1 MDERQSLPLRR
12 VSEHR
17 RRGQRG
23 AEQDARESIMNP
35 FTYSR
40 AADVSQA
47 VSAVAA
53 KPHTKFLGGG
63 TNLIDLMKMGVETPA
78 QLVDIARL
86 PLAEVK
92 ELPGGKGFR
101 IGALARNSDVA
112 EHPRIQQHYPVLS
125 QALLAGAS
133 PQLRNMATVGGNL
146 MQRTRCYY
154 FYDPAF
160 PQCNKRN
167 PGSGCGALNGYN
179 RIHAILGQSEQCIAT
194 NPSDMN
200 VALAALEAV
209 VRVQGPNGEREIPI
223 ADFHRL
229 PGSTPNVDTNL
240 KEDELI
246 TAVDLPATSFATRS
260 HYLKI
265 RDRASYAFA
274 IVSVA
279 VAVEMDAGKKITAV
293 RIALGGVAD
302 NPWRAQKAE
311 QQLIGN
317 SADEKTFRAA
327 AEAELAAAKS
337 YKHNEFK
344 IELAKRSIV
353 RALTTVAAMTV

>member
-1 MDERQSLPLRR
+1 
-12 VSEHR
+12 
-17 RRGQRG
+17 
-23 AEQDARESIMNP
+23 
-35 FTYSR
+35 
-40 AADVSQA
+40 
-47 VSAVAA
+47 VAA
-53 KPHTKFLGGG
+53 IVAKPQTKFLGGG

-78 QLVDIARL
+78 QLVDINRL
-86 PLAEVK
+86 PLAQIE
-92 ELPGGKGFR
+92 ELPDGQGVR
-101 IGALARNSDVA
+101 IGALARNSEVA
-112 EHPRIQQHYPVLS
+112 EHALIKERYPVLS

-167 PGSGCGALNGYN
+167 PGSGCGALKGYN

-194 NPSDMN
+194 NPGDMS

-209 VRVQGPNGEREIPI
+209 VRVQGPKGERQIPF

-240 KEDELI
+240 QADELI
-246 TAVDLPATSFATRS
+246 TAVDLPAVPFATRS
-260 HYLKI
+260 HYLKM

-279 VAVEMDAGKKITAV
+279 AALEIDAGKKITAV
-293 RIALGGVAD
+293 RIALGGVAHK
-302 NPWRAQKAE
+302 PWRAQKAE
-311 QQLIGN
+311 QQLLGKV
-317 SADEKTFRAA
+317 ADEKTFRAA
-327 AEAELAAAKS
+327 ADTELAAAKG
-337 YKHNEFK
+337 YAHNSFK

-353 RALTTVAAMTV
+353 RALMTTSALAI